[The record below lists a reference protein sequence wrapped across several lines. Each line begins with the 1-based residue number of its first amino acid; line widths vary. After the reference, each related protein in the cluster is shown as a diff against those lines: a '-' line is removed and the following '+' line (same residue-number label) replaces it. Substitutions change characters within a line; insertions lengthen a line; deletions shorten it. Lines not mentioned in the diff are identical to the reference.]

1 MLKAVTIQAF
11 LECLPDS
18 GSFEPTSFAKLVKNE
33 LAEARA
39 KYPRP
44 MNSAHEGYATILEE
58 VDELWDEVRAKQGD
72 RDPKKM
78 VAELVQIAAMCQRM
92 AEDVVRNGR
101 AQD

>member
-1 MLKAVTIQAF
+1 MLRAMTIEVF
-11 LECLPDS
+11 LDDDV
-18 GSFEPTSFAKLVKNE
+18 GFDTLVKNE
-33 LAEARA
+33 LEGARRA
-39 KYPRP
+39 YPRP

-58 VDELWDEVRAKQGD
+58 VDELWDEVRAKQGN